1 MYGATEVIVI
11 HSGAKLHQALV
22 QLVAVLAGSVLSA
35 NYSAT
40 LEGEGDK
47 REGDVVLD
55 WTEKGVE

>member
-1 MYGATEVIVI
+1 MYGTSEVVVV
-11 HSGAKLHQALV
+11 HCGAKLHQALV

-35 NYSAT
+35 HYSAT

-55 WTEKGVE
+55 WGERRVE